1 MPEETVQPTEAF
13 DFLLAVMP
21 WTILLFA
28 ILVAMAIGVHVLGKW
43 RDHGGNDRE
52 DRASVLTNF
61 QEMYERGE
69 VSEEEFREIKSQL
82 AGKVPAKLNDSDDT
96 G

>member
-1 MPEETVQPTEAF
+1 MQQHTVKPEDAV
-13 DFLLAVMP
+13 DFLLAILP

-28 ILVAMAIGVHVLGKW
+28 IVLAMAISVHVLGKW
-43 RDHGGNDRE
+43 RGRAGEDRE
-52 DRASVLTNF
+52 DRAQVLKNF

-69 VSEEEFREIKSQL
+69 VSDEEFREIKSQL
-82 AGKVPAKLNDSDDT
+82 AGKVIAELNDSDET